1 MSLEEKI
8 VNWLREQVGKSPAKG
23 IVVGMS
29 GGVDSSVVAVLA
41 KKAFPDNVLG
51 IAMPCFS
58 GEIDKEYALLTAK
71 KFNIPVKI
79 VPLSTVFM
87 DLYSRIEGRSYNEG
101 ETSVAISNM
110 KPRLRMI
117 SLYYFANKFNYLV
130 AGTGNKSELTMG
142 YFTKYGDGGVDILPI
157 AGLLK
162 TEVWQLAKEIGV
174 PQEIIKRT
182 PTAGLWVGQT
192 DEREM
197 GITYKELDRVIVAME
212 KGKTRESDEKIVK
225 MIKQRTKKHS
235 HKVNLPPIFK
245 DI

>member
-1 MSLEEKI
+1 MSLEVKI
-8 VNWLREQVGKSPAKG
+8 VNWLKKHVEKCHSKG
-23 IVVGMS
+23 LVIGLS
-29 GGVDSSVVAVLA
+29 GGVDSSVVAALA

-51 IAMPCFS
+51 VIMPCFS
-58 GEIDKEYALLTAK
+58 GEMDKEYALLVAK

-87 DLYSRIEGRSYNEG
+87 DLFGRIEGRSYNEG
-101 ETSVAISNM
+101 ETSIAISNM

-117 SLYYFANKFNYLV
+117 CLYYFANKFNYLV

-142 YFTKYGDGGVDILPI
+142 YFTKYGDGGVDIMPI

-162 TEVWQLAKEIGV
+162 TQVWQLAKEIGV

-192 DEREM
+192 DEGEM
-197 GITYKELDRVIVAME
+197 GITYKELD
-212 KGKTRESDEKIVK
+212 KTIEAIESGQIKKADEKIIK

-235 HKVNLPPIFK
+235 HKVNLPPVFK
-245 DI
+245 NS